1 MKLAGLWRICISL
14 LLTLGGLLVVFGL
27 SRIETQ
33 AADNPPPY
41 VQAPH
46 FAHITTVTT
55 PTLPTRFTLLAPAFE
70 LIATDS
76 PFTLTIDA
84 RGFSE
89 AGQLAYRPNVNAPWQ
104 RIKLARDTQ
113 KALWLV
119 PNAPCGTYAVVSVTA
134 ATRPPT
140 GAMVIDD
147 LSANFQRYGET
158 ANWHAVTGSKYYL
171 EHAYWTY
178 NTYNAI
184 ENYGIWTP
192 TTGLSGAYAVQ
203 VFVPGNYADTE
214 RAVYQIYHD
223 NQTAVYTL
231 SQNSY
236 WAEWVNVGVYT
247 FTPATASYVKLTD
260 VTYEDIYTNWV
271 AFDAVAFVPQIRH
284 VYLPTVL
291 RNYPRPPAA
300 PKLSTGIHLGNRT
313 ADWTLEM
320 LQPIDGDQGGVW
332 PAAVVVLSDQVWTIE
347 RSPTTPCTI
356 TRAYPRPDRPIVYN
370 YLKRAASNGTR
381 VIVRIYPS
389 PGNFIDWDDP
399 LRQNH
404 RLMFGATPA
413 GGHYCYSENWPK
425 SPDWPYGF
433 QYFRTATDIVAEM
446 AAIHTSNMMDGWSE
460 GGFEPANEP
469 NIEWYS
475 MAITSSPR
483 LNDYIAWDEMDTYFS
498 SIYQIAHAQYAGE
511 QSFKIFTPPMSQS
524 AFETNVNWDTCAEDV
539 SLNDGS
545 TGYGH
550 MLKTYGSDN
559 DGYDWHN
566 YWLQGKEAY
575 RRCRDGGNQVVYAFP
590 TWILYN
596 IYSSDAHIT
605 EADLA
610 SQCQMSALNPIEWKD
625 SAVTTTSES
634 LQHFFSASFLPDV
647 HVVWLLNDNT
657 HYTRNPGDC
666 YGITDERQLREHDWH
681 EAYDEDDRDPPY
693 GDPFHLWFTNWWPT
707 AD

>member
-1 MKLAGLWRICISL
+1 MKLAGLWRICVSL
-14 LLTLGGLLVVFGL
+14 LLTLSGLLVVFGL

-46 FAHITTVTT
+46 FAHITTITT
-55 PTLPTRFTLLAPAFE
+55 LTLPTRFTLLAPAFE
-70 LIATDS
+70 LIATDF
-76 PFTLTIDA
+76 PFTFTIDA
-84 RGFSE
+84 HGFSE
-89 AGQLAYRPNVNAPWQ
+89 AAQLAYRPNVTAPWQ
-104 RIKLARDTQ
+104 RLKLAMDTQ
-113 KALWLV
+113 NALWLV

-134 ATRPPT
+134 ATRPPA

-147 LSANFQRYGET
+147 VSANFQRYGEA

-171 EHAYWTY
+171 EHAYWTR
-178 NTYNAI
+178 NTYNTI
-184 ENYGIWTP
+184 ENYGTWTP
-192 TTGLSGAYAVQ
+192 TTHLSGVYAVQ

-291 RNYPRPPAA
+291 RNYPLPPAA

-313 ADWTLEM
+313 VDWTVEM
-320 LQPIDGDQGGVW
+320 LQPIDGDQGGAW

-347 RSPTTPCTI
+347 RSSTTPCTI
-356 TRAYPRPDRPIVYN
+356 TQAYPRSDRPIVYN

-413 GGHYCYSENWPK
+413 GGHYCYDPLPDDWKWQASEYYRDV
-425 SPDWPYGF
+425 SDL
-433 QYFRTATDIVAEM
+433 VHEM
-446 AAIHTSNMMDGWSE
+446 GAIHTSNVADGWTES
-460 GGFEPANEP
+460 GFEPANEP
-469 NIEWYS
+469 NVEWYS
-475 MAITSSPR
+475 LDTTSP
-483 LNDYIAWDEMDTYFS
+483 NIKDYVVWDDMDIYFS
-498 SIYQIAHAQYAGE
+498 NIYQVAHSQYTGTL
-511 QSFKIFTPPMSQS
+511 SFKVFTPPMGQS
-524 AFETNVNWDTCAEDV
+524 FF
-539 SLNDGS
+539 SDGIHWTSCEPLVLTDES
-545 TGYGH
+545 TGYDH
-550 MLKTYGSDN
+550 LLKTYGEYN
-559 DGYDWHN
+559 DGYSWHN
-566 YWLQGKEAY
+566 YWISGRENY
-575 RRCRDGGNQVVYAFP
+575 IHCRYGGQQVAYAFP
-590 TWILYN
+590 TWVFQN
-596 IYSSDAHIT
+596 IFYAGRLAQIT

-610 SQCQMSALNPIEWKD
+610 SVCQNMGNSIEWKD
-625 SAVTTTSES
+625 AVVISTTES
-634 LQHFFSASFLPDV
+634 LSKFFKASFLPDV
-647 HVVWLLNDNT
+647 NVVWLLNDNSGHILT
-657 HYTRNPGDC
+657 PEQCNE
-666 YGITDERQLREHDWH
+666 ITEERQLREHDWH
-681 EAYDEDDRDPPY
+681 EAFDEDDRDSPY
-693 GDPFHLWFTNWWPT
+693 GEPFRQWFVEWWPI